1 LHEIKK
7 WCFLESC
14 KGRTQANQKPKTKN
28 QKEKIKMKTSYKY
41 ATDSEIGTVQA
52 DSLQTAYASLRAKI
66 TDEMI
71 EDGAT
76 LWVED
81 ESGDRLTMG
90 ETAE

>member
-1 LHEIKK
+1 
-7 WCFLESC
+7 
-14 KGRTQANQKPKTKN
+14 
-28 QKEKIKMKTSYKY
+28 M
-41 ATDSEIGTVQA
+41 GTVIA
-52 DSLQTAYASLRAKI
+52 NSLDAAYDQLRAKI

-90 ETAE
+90 ENRE